1 MQPAFI
7 LAALATAKLI
17 KSSSV
22 EEGGEGKRAAL
33 VLRADAG
40 RALDDA
46 WRGGWVDVGL
56 VEAAAV
62 GFLSFFLVIFFRFEF
77 DLDLA
82 FVSDV

>member
-1 MQPAFI
+1 VQPAFI
-7 LAALATAKLI
+7 LAALATAKLL
-17 KSSSV
+17 KSSAV

-56 VEAAAV
+56 AEAAAV
-62 GFLSFFLVIFFRFEF
+62 GVHSFFACPLLWFE
-77 DLDLA
+77 LDLA
-82 FVSDV
+82 FIVDV